1 MPGLADRQ
9 TVVILND
16 FGAVNGGAAKVAIE
30 SAYGLAA
37 RGHSVSY
44 FCAVGPVDPR
54 LHEAGI
60 DVVCLDQ
67 HASLDD
73 PSRVKGAIRNLW
85 NATAARRLS
94 EMLAGKPDAVVHVHG
109 WSKAL
114 SPSCLWTVR
123 RSGLPT
129 VVTIHDYFL
138 ACPNGA
144 LFDYQSNENC
154 LLRPMSTACVSRHC
168 DKQSY
173 GMKAF
178 RVLRQIIQN
187 NAIAGARA
195 PWHFA
200 AVSQFALSKIEQFLP
215 GAYGRSVLANPADL
229 VRLPAAQPAQSD
241 LFLVVGRLSPEKGV
255 GLFAEAAKRA
265 NVRGA
270 VIGAGECSAAIAAA
284 NPSLEMLGWLDHA
297 DMLVKLR
304 QARALVFPSRWPEPH
319 GLVPQ
324 EAVAQGVPPIVS
336 DNTAARDWV
345 LDGQNGL
352 HFPSGNAAALAERL
366 AHLASDNVLV
376 ERLGR
381 AGYDDY
387 WRNAPTLANHI
398 DSLEALYRS
407 VR

>member
-1 MPGLADRQ
+1 MSGLPRA
-9 TVVILND
+9 VVILND

-37 RGHSVSY
+37 RGHRVTY
-44 FCAVGPVDPR
+44 FCAVGPVDGR
-54 LHEAGI
+54 LRQAGVE
-60 DVVCLDQ
+60 VVCLDQ

-73 PSRVKGAIRNLW
+73 PDRAKGALRNLW

-94 EMLAGKPDAVVHVHG
+94 ALLAGKPDAVVHVHG

-144 LFDYQSNENC
+144 LFDYQSNANC
-154 LLRPMSTACVSRHC
+154 LLRPMSGACVTRHC

-173 GMKAF
+173 AMKAF
-178 RVLRQIIQN
+178 RVLRQVIQN
-187 NAIAGARA
+187 KAIAGARA

-200 AVSQFALSKIEQFLP
+200 AISQFALSKIEPFLP
-215 GAYGRSVLANPADL
+215 EAYGRSVLANPVDL
-229 VRLPAAQPAQSD
+229 DRLPPVQPARSD
-241 LFLVVGRLSPEKGV
+241 LFLVAGRLSPEKGI
-255 GLFAEAAKRA
+255 GLFAEAARRA
-265 NVRGA
+265 NVRAA
-270 VIGAGECSAAIAAA
+270 VIGAGECSDAIAAA

-304 QARALVFPSRWPEPH
+304 HARVLVFPSLWPETF

-324 EAVAQGVPPIVS
+324 EAAAQGVPPIVS

-345 LDGQNGL
+345 VDGQTGL
-352 HFPSGNAAALAERL
+352 HFPSGDVAALADRL
-366 AHLASDNVLV
+366 ARLASDDTLV

-381 AGYDDY
+381 AAYDDY
-387 WRNAPTLANHI
+387 WRSAPTLANHI
-398 DSLEALYRS
+398 DNLETLYDS